1 MSYTIFKSKTQL
13 KSEVFG
19 AKNHFYMRKSAS
31 ISCKLGCKVIQ
42 VGWQKHD
49 NSQLTAWEY
58 GAR

>member
-1 MSYTIFKSKTQL
+1 MSYTISKPKTQL

-19 AKNHFYMRKSAS
+19 AKKPFYVRKSAS
-31 ISCKLGCKVIQ
+31 ISCKLEGKVIQ
-42 VGWQKHD
+42 VGQQKHD